1 MINQLVQMHENSILN
16 LELDDCHEGV
26 MCFYN
31 INLLYQIN
39 LKMGQIVVIQYAK
52 LPNVN
57 VLDSCCSSCFPLL
70 LHSVL

>member
-1 MINQLVQMHENSILN
+1 
-16 LELDDCHEGV
+16 

>member
-1 MINQLVQMHENSILN
+1 MIVIRGLCVF
-16 LELDDCHEGV
+16 C
-26 MCFYN
+26 N

-57 VLDSCCSSCFPLL
+57 VLDSCC
-70 LHSVL
+70 